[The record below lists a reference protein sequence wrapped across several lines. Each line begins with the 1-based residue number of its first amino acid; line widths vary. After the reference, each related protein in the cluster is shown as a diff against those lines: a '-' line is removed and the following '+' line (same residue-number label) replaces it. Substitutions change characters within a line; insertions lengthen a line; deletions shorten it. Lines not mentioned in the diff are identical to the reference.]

1 MRRAVLLILPAV
13 LIAGAA
19 AAQRS
24 DPSRIIAARQVG
36 MKDVGKSFKAINDQI
51 RSGSPDRAVVK
62 ASADRLSAHARSVA
76 GWFPRGSGAAPG
88 VKSAAKAE
96 IWASGTTFAAQTR
109 AFAGATAAL
118 SRAAA
123 GSGDLAAPARA
134 VGQTCKGCHDRYKV
148 AND

>member
-1 MRRAVLLILPAV
+1 MRRVALLILPAV

-24 DPSRIIAARQVG
+24 DPARTIAARQAG
-36 MKDVGKSFKAINDQI
+36 MKDVGKSFKAINDQV
-51 RSGSPDRAVVK
+51 RSGSPDRGVVK

-76 GWFPRGSGAAPG
+76 GWFPRGSGAVPG
-88 VKSAAKAE
+88 VKTAAKPE
-96 IWASGTTFAAQTR
+96 IWASGTTFAARTR
-109 AFAGATAAL
+109 AFAAATTAL

-123 GSGDLAAPARA
+123 GSGDLTAPTRA
-134 VGQTCKGCHDRYKV
+134 VGQTCKGCHDLYKV